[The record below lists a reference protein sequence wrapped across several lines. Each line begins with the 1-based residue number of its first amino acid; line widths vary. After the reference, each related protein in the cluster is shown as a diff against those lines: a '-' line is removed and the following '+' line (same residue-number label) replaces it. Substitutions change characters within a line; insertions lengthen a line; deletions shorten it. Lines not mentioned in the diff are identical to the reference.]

1 MLRSI
6 VYGHQL
12 LAQTCRLNFTVPRLS
27 QKLACLDLTRSSSQ
41 SVSSNETQEGN
52 QLKMKELLDVDA
64 EHQANIDTQEFSDSS
79 GVVGF
84 TDCGFTIPT
93 AETASMLVNG
103 VRYDELPVIHVHAS
117 KNNTII
123 TVTDHTGAKHFL
135 RSSCGQEGFK
145 TARKGTNVAAQ
156 ATGLSVG
163 AQMMRKGLRDARVAL
178 KGIGVGRLPSI
189 KGVHMAGV
197 NIVSISDRTTIPH
210 AGPRARKR
218 RRV

>member
-6 VYGHQL
+6 VCGRRL
-12 LAQTCRLNFTVPRLS
+12 LAQTCRLNFTVSQLS
-27 QKLACLDLTRSSSQ
+27 QKIAFLDLTRLSSQ
-41 SVSSNETQEGN
+41 SASSNETQSGE
-52 QLKMKELLDVDA
+52 LRKKELLDTDA
-64 EHQANIDTQEFSDSS
+64 EQQTNIDTRELSDST

-103 VRYDELPVIHVHAS
+103 VRYDELPIIHIHSS
-117 KNNTII
+117 KNNTIM
-123 TVTDHTGAKHFL
+123 TVTDHTGDNMVL
-135 RSSCGQEGFK
+135 WSSCGREGFK
-145 TARKGTNVAAQ
+145 TAKKGTNVAAQ

-163 AQMMRKGLRDARVAL
+163 TQMMRKGLRDARVAV

-197 NIVSISDRTTIPH
+197 NIVSITDRTTIPH